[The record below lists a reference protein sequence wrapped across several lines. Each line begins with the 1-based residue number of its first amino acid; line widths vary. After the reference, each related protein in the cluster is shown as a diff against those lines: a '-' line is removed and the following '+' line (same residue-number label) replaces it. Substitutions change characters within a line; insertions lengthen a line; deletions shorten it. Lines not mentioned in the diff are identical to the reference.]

1 MTFFWPA
8 SLWLLLTL
16 PAMVA
21 LYVLLSRR
29 KKKEGLRYAN
39 LAMVKAAMKGGSW
52 RRHIPPLLLLAAF
65 TVMILAMAR
74 PAASVILP
82 SRQGTVILAMDISG
96 SMRATDIAPN
106 RITAA
111 QDAAVTF
118 IREQPSGVRIGVVAF
133 AATATVVQPPSVNKE
148 EVIASIDRFR
158 LQRGTAIGSG
168 ILTALTAIFEDADP
182 DLMISDSDSGR
193 NRGVP
198 LGEEGGSE
206 SPTTRRPAEPASYKS
221 AAIILLSDGQATT
234 GPDPME
240 TARIAADRGVR
251 IYTVGLGT
259 EEGQTLGFAGWS
271 MRVRLDP
278 ETLKAI
284 AKTTGGSYY
293 QAESAA
299 NLSEIYRQLSIKL
312 VLEKDNLEIT
322 ALFTA
327 LAALFVLVSAALS
340 FAWFNRVL

>member
-16 PAMVA
+16 PVLVA

-39 LAMVKAAMKGGSW
+39 LAMVKAAMEGGSW
-52 RRHIPPLLLLAAF
+52 RRHVPPLLLLAAF

-96 SMRATDIAPN
+96 SMRATDITPN

-118 IREQPSGVRIGVVAF
+118 IKEQPSGVRIGVVAF

-168 ILTALTAIFEDADP
+168 ILTALTAIFEDLGSM
-182 DLMISDSDSGR
+182 DLMSSQPER

-198 LGEEGGSE
+198 LGEESGSE
-206 SPTTRRPAEPASYKS
+206 APTTRQPVEPASYKS
-221 AAIILLSDGQATT
+221 AAIVLLSDGQATT

-259 EEGQTLGFAGWS
+259 EAGQTLGFEGWS

-278 ETLKAI
+278 ETLKGI
-284 AKTTGGSYY
+284 AKITGGSYY
-293 QAESAA
+293 QASSAA
-299 NLSEIYRQLSIKL
+299 NLSEIYRELSVKL

-327 LAALFVLVSAALS
+327 LAAILVLLSAALS

>member
-1 MTFFWPA
+1 
-8 SLWLLLTL
+8 
-16 PAMVA
+16 
-21 LYVLLSRR
+21 
-29 KKKEGLRYAN
+29 
-39 LAMVKAAMKGGSW
+39 
-52 RRHIPPLLLLAAF
+52 
-65 TVMILAMAR
+65 MAR

-118 IREQPSGVRIGVVAF
+118 IKEQPTGVRIGVVAF

-168 ILTALTAIFEDADP
+168 ILTALTAIFEDLDP
-182 DLMISDSDSGR
+182 MYLMTSEPKQ

-198 LGEEGGSE
+198 LGEDSGSE
-206 SPTTRRPAEPASYKS
+206 SPATRQPVEPASYKS

-240 TARIAADRGVR
+240 TAKIAADRGVR

-259 EEGQTLGFAGWS
+259 EEGQTLGFEGWS

-278 ETLKAI
+278 ETLKGI
-284 AKTTGGSYY
+284 AKITGGSYY

-299 NLSEIYRQLSIKL
+299 NLSEIYRELSIKL

-327 LAALFVLVSAALS
+327 LAAILVLASAALS